1 MTFLPLQQI
10 YISKSPQLKNSPMG
24 QSQFAEKKTLLK
36 NKFKMVTSKDKKSP
50 WRDEEHTLKRETRL
64 T

>member
-1 MTFLPLQQI
+1 
-10 YISKSPQLKNSPMG
+10 MG